1 MQEYRCSAKCVAE
14 AFDLAWLRKEL
25 DPSFYTNK
33 QLISDQND
41 QTWTALYSPIP
52 DDGHVFFFA
61 DGTFVVWRA
70 PDTHVERCLFDSKN
84 AQIGTYPEKQF
95 ETEEMN
101 YVENADPFVYALHF
115 IFILLKM

>member
-1 MQEYRCSAKCVAE
+1 
-14 AFDLAWLRKEL
+14 
-25 DPSFYTNK
+25 
-33 QLISDQND
+33 
-41 QTWTALYSPIP
+41 
-52 DDGHVFFFA
+52 
-61 DGTFVVWRA
+61 VWRA